1 MRTSDEQIYGG
12 TVTENGDSYVTPIN
26 VKGASEVVLFLDI
39 TAVSGTN
46 PTLVVYLMT
55 KDTIS
60 NKWFEIG
67 KFDEVSS
74 VTIDTTPII
83 QGLGSF
89 LGCRWE
95 IGGTDNPSFTF
106 ALNASI
112 KD

>member
-12 TVTENGDSYVTPIN
+12 TVTENGNSYATPIN
-26 VKGASEVVLFLDI
+26 VKGAGEVVLFLDV
-39 TAVSGTN
+39 TAASGTD

-67 KFDEVSS
+67 KFET
-74 VTIDTTPII
+74 VTGIATDVTFIVN
-83 QGLGSF
+83 GLGSF
-89 LGCRWE
+89 LGCAWE
-95 IGGTDNPSFTF
+95 VDGTNSPNFTF